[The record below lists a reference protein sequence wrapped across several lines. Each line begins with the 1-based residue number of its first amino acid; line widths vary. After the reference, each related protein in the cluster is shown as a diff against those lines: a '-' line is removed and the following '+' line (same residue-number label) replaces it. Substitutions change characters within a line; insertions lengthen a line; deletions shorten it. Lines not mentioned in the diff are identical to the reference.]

1 MLLPDLAWAVNE
13 ARLLAATPAAATA
26 RNRDTEFCRP
36 QKQGRGGTRLDA
48 ASASRTPPGIGS
60 ASIEAPYEGSCRRPQ
75 WPAGSRLL
83 APRQQPT
90 ATVAG
95 RPPFACA
102 VDGAFEKKELAGA
115 SCSIDHESQLYQQA
129 WASCS
134 K

>member
-1 MLLPDLAWAVNE
+1 MGFC
-13 ARLLAATPAAATA
+13 RSAATPAAAVA
-26 RNRDTEFCRP
+26 RDRGLEFCEP
-36 QKQGRGGTRLDA
+36 QKQGRGGTRC
-48 ASASRTPPGIGS
+48 RVCVPHPGIGG

-129 WASCS
+129 RASCS